1 MKSTYNYP
9 VLRRDGGVGG
19 GGDEWRIRSVCIRIH
34 DPTRSAQI
42 NGTTTHSTHG
52 VNSRAWNK
60 RHPLQRNRPIARRAF
75 VLGSRPMH
83 ILPPVIVVVVVAP
96 AFDNDAI
103 VQRANAAPRQ

>member
-1 MKSTYNYP
+1 MQSRVHGGNKAEISPMTAASHIPDRTNLYMDGVDANP
-9 VLRRDGGVGG
+9 VY
-19 GGDEWRIRSVCIRIH
+19 E
-34 DPTRSAQI
+34 TRTPA
-42 NGTTTHSTHG
+42 TDL
-52 VNSRAWNK
+52 A
-60 RHPLQRNRPIARRAF
+60 PLAKG

>member
-1 MKSTYNYP
+1 MTASHIPDRTNSYMDGVDANPAYETRTPATDSAPLAKESTN
-9 VLRRDGGVGG
+9 
-19 GGDEWRIRSVCIRIH
+19 RSPC
-34 DPTRSAQI
+34 
-42 NGTTTHSTHG
+42 
-52 VNSRAWNK
+52 
-60 RHPLQRNRPIARRAF
+60 

>member
-1 MKSTYNYP
+1 VEGKSGDLTHDGIAHSRSYESYMDGVDANP
-9 VLRRDGGVGG
+9 VYETRTPATDSAPLAK
-19 GGDEWRIRSVCIRIH
+19 ESTNRSPC
-34 DPTRSAQI
+34 
-42 NGTTTHSTHG
+42 
-52 VNSRAWNK
+52 
-60 RHPLQRNRPIARRAF
+60 